1 MSEDW
6 KRVKSPKHVSFH
18 HERLSFT
25 AVADIMAVFDTKVI
39 REENVMEKSKLTACI
54 VVDNRVEDRNK
65 REKVYQD
72 TPLPF
77 AESIPEPILEMIR
90 LYEFGDGS
98 PAHRARMF
106 CVQGRFMEQYE
117 DDFPWQGDF
126 HRYFTTYHD
135 LNVRQ
140 LRGYFSWRTGIRN
153 GVYRPIAT
161 SLAYMYLYELLC
173 GIGASSDED
182 VLQKMKTFEENYV
195 DSGIGDPGM
204 RKNIRRWMFEYGIL
218 HGLPREKVLSYANP
232 DAVEFDRSLM
242 ALRNPVSYTDEEIFC
257 AISRFTGGTLEKSA
271 LLTRD
276 RARSVHLFA
285 EMWKHLS
292 EDFEDNGRDLFSFC
306 FGERKCYPWHPLSNA
321 VYWEEK
327 KLPDTDF
334 VLDACRTYHLRDGKW
349 QEERYGGLSF
359 HSDWLR
365 SLVRASD
372 RLFRRALK
380 TGHYLQERKD
390 EEWAVPYIEAA
401 MQKMEAEERRAAM
414 PVIDIDYS
422 GLDQI
427 REDAAITRERLLTDE
442 EIRDGRM
449 AEPFGAQG
457 SDKRAPEKSVALEA
471 ENRLSKSLD
480 ERDGENRL
488 STTFDGKEPGGLMD
502 YPVNE
507 GESAADKECHLNGGG
522 SAADKEYHLNGGETG
537 ADSLY
542 RRILLLLLDG
552 KAVNDVM
559 KENHLMSSVV
569 TDTINE
575 AFFDEIGD
583 NVLVCDGEEIRV
595 VEDYREDIVQALGE
609 IKL

>member
-1 MSEDW
+1 
-6 KRVKSPKHVSFH
+6 
-18 HERLSFT
+18 
-25 AVADIMAVFDTKVI
+25 MAVFDTKVI

-135 LNVRQ
+135 LNIRQ
-140 LRGYFSWRTGIRN
+140 LRGYFTWRTGIRK

-173 GIGASSDED
+173 GIGAASSED
-182 VLQKMKTFEENYV
+182 VLQKMRTFKENYV

-204 RKNIRRWMFEYGIL
+204 RKNIHRWMFEYAIL

-232 DAVEFDRSLM
+232 DAMEFDRSLI
-242 ALRNPVSYTDEEIFC
+242 ALRNPVSYTDEEIFR

-292 EDFEDNGRDLFSFC
+292 DDFEDNGRDLFSFC

-334 VLDACRTYHLRDGKW
+334 VLDECRTYHLRDGKW

-414 PVIDIDYS
+414 PVIDIDFS

-488 STTFDGKEPGGLMD
+488 STTFDGKESGGLMD
-502 YPVNE
+502 RHMNE
-507 GESAADKECHLNGGG
+507 GESAADKEC
-522 SAADKEYHLNGGETG
+522 HLNGGETG

-552 KAVNDVM
+552 KTVSNVM

-569 TDTINE
+569 TDAINE

-583 NVLVCDGEEIRV
+583 NVLACDGEEIRV